1 VSPAPAE
8 EPLERRAIISGIGQS
23 DIGRRLGRS
32 DLDLTVE
39 AAEVAIAD
47 AGLTRD
53 DIDGLSTYP
62 GMGAG
67 TGGFAGPTSPEVQ
80 DAMGLSLNW
89 HDGGGEGAGQM
100 RAVISAALAVAAGL
114 ARHVLVYRTVTEGS
128 AQGAGGRQGIG
139 GPGGG
144 GGGGG
149 GAGVPRFGGFMQWSL
164 PFGAVSAANWLAM
177 VATRRM
183 HEFGLTREQLGA
195 IPINNRANAGLN
207 PKAIY
212 RDPMT
217 MEDYL
222 AARMIT
228 TPLCLFDCDAPC
240 DGATVVIVSH
250 RSFAPDLDHPA
261 VHINAVGTALR
272 GRPSWD
278 QFDDMT
284 TMAARDAGAS
294 MWERTELR
302 PSDVDTAQLYD
313 GFSILTI
320 TWLEALGFCGRGES
334 GPFVEGGANIAR
346 DGLLPL
352 NTAGGQLSG
361 GRLHGFGLIHE
372 ACVQLRGDG
381 GPRQVVR
388 PGGRPVEVAA
398 VANGGGPI
406 AGTMLLTRGVR

>member
-1 VSPAPAE
+1 MSPAAE

-32 DLDLTVE
+32 DLDLTIE

-128 AQGAGGRQGIG
+128 AQGTGGRQGIG
-139 GPGGG
+139 GAGEGGG
-144 GGGGG
+144 GGG
-149 GAGVPRFGGFMQWSL
+149 VPRFGSFMQWSL

-195 IPINNRANAGLN
+195 VPINNRANAGLN

-222 AARMIT
+222 GARMIT

>member
-1 VSPAPAE
+1 MSPVAE

-23 DIGRRLGRS
+23 EVGRRLGRS
-32 DLDLTVE
+32 EMDLTVE
-39 AAEVAIAD
+39 ASLAAIED

-100 RAVISAALAVAAGL
+100 RAVISASLAVAAGL
-114 ARHVLVYRTVTEGS
+114 AKHVLVYRTVTEGT
-128 AQGAGGRQGIG
+128 AQGTGGRQGIG
-139 GPGGG
+139 VGGG
-144 GGGGG
+144 GGG
-149 GAGVPRFGGFMQWSL
+149 GVPRFGGFMQWSL
-164 PFGAVSAANWLAM
+164 PFGAASAANWLAM

-217 MEDYL
+217 MDDYL

-228 TPLCLFDCDAPC
+228 TPLCLYDCDAPC
-240 DGATVVIVSH
+240 DGSTVVIVSH
-250 RSFAPDLDHPA
+250 RDYAPDLDHPA

-278 QFDDMT
+278 QFDDIT

-302 PSDVDTAQLYD
+302 PTDVDTAQLYD

-372 ACVQLRGDG
+372 ACVQLRGEG
-381 GPRQVVR
+381 GERQVVR
-388 PGGRPVEVAA
+388 PGGRDVEVAA

>member
-1 VSPAPAE
+1 MSPAAE

-32 DLDLTVE
+32 DLDLTIE

-128 AQGAGGRQGIG
+128 AQGTGGRQGIG
-139 GPGGG
+139 GAGEGGG
-144 GGGGG
+144 GGG
-149 GAGVPRFGGFMQWSL
+149 VPRFGSFMQWSL

-195 IPINNRANAGLN
+195 VPINNRANAGLN